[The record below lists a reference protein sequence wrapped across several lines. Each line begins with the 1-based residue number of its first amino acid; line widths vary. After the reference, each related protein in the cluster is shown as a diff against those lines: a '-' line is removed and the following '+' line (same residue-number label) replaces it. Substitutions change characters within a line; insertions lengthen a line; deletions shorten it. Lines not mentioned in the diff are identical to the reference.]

1 MNACTNPHDSK
12 LRHWFQARARHADGR
27 PKAKRRPTHHRDPR
41 ECVRYA
47 LTCLWGSRK
56 GVEL

>member
-27 PKAKRRPTHHRDPR
+27 PKAKRHPFHHRDPR
-41 ECVRYA
+41 DRLRDAVV
-47 LTCLWGSRK
+47 CLWGSRE